1 MAQDDSITEKEAKH
15 IVLKSM
21 GFSSGKRKEAF
32 QHITMR
38 RAAELYRRANGGDEE
53 AESIVK
59 ELGLSKTGSGYS
71 LQGIAE
77 KLGMDSN
84 TPWQEQMK
92 ATKESRGH
100 NPFKNK
106 RKAA

>member
-1 MAQDDSITEKEAKH
+1 
-15 IVLKSM
+15 
-21 GFSSGKRKEAF
+21 
-32 QHITMR
+32 
-38 RAAELYRRANGGDEE
+38 
-53 AESIVK
+53 
-59 ELGLSKTGSGYS
+59 
-71 LQGIAE
+71 
-77 KLGMDSN
+77 MDSN

>member
-21 GFSSGKRKEAF
+21 GFSTGKRKEAF

-59 ELGLSKTGSGYS
+59 ELGLSKTGSG
-71 LQGIAE
+71 
-77 KLGMDSN
+77 
-84 TPWQEQMK
+84 
-92 ATKESRGH
+92 
-100 NPFKNK
+100 
-106 RKAA
+106 